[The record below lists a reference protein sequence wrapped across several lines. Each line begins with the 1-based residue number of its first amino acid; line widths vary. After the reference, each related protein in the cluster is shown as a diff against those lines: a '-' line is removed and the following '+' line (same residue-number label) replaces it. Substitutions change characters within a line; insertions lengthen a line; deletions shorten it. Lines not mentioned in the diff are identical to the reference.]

1 MMQSE
6 IIYNPDEVG
15 HGKSLLSKIPENIT
29 SIAGEI
35 EAGIAMVM
43 STTFKGSVNIDT
55 TALQTSAQNVETTI
69 SDITTVE
76 QKIMDYSKEGPYK
89 NINGEM
95 YPHWAAAISGGTFY
109 SNPEG
114 ALNEMTDEY
123 MDKKQE
129 LTILTQKVSQG
140 TATPLEIAKAKELV
154 MQVDKIEEK
163 IENVKEQNSK
173 NMANESKKE
182 HLLIDGIDFENN
194 TQSKVA
200 RQNLFN
206 QEAKMLKQELTTN
219 INDASARDEYYTKVR
234 VLTRANELSTAA
246 DSITE
251 QIANKM
257 SSNNLSEA
265 ITRQN
270 TRVRIE
276 LDKLVTKEDSVTL
289 QAKTDMLESEIKSL
303 KPYLSDSIITSLEG
317 QVTEMKELQKN
328 VDKALETIQ
337 PAREMHYEIL
347 DAIGK

>member
-1 MMQSE
+1 MQSE

-173 NMANESKKE
+173 NMAIESKKE
-182 HLLIDGIDFENN
+182 HLLPDGIDFNN

-257 SSNNLSEA
+257 SSENLSEA

>member
-1 MMQSE
+1 MQSE

-15 HGKSLLSKIPENIT
+15 HGKSLLSKIPENIS

-154 MQVDKIEEK
+154 IQVDKIEEK

-173 NMANESKKE
+173 NMAIESKKE
-182 HLLIDGIDFENN
+182 HLLPDGIDFENN

-317 QVTEMKELQKN
+317 QVTEMKELHKN

>member
-1 MMQSE
+1 MQSE

-29 SIAGEI
+29 SIAGKI

-123 MDKKQE
+123 MDKKKE

-173 NMANESKKE
+173 NMAIESKKE
-182 HLLIDGIDFENN
+182 HLLPDGIDFNN